1 MEAALQQGV
10 DVEARF
16 GPDSNTMLLVCA
28 QNGQKRIAKLLLRN
42 FADMNAVNARGDT
55 AMHLCFKFN
64 YRELGAYLK
73 SKGADDTIR
82 NAKGQN
88 CYEAKK

>member
-1 MEAALQQGV
+1 
-10 DVEARF
+10 
-16 GPDSNTMLLVCA
+16 MLLVCA

-42 FADMNAVNARGDT
+42 FADMNAVNARGDS

-64 YRELGAYLK
+64 YRELGEYLK